1 MNNFFFSR
9 PSWKYSIFFRFISK
23 TLKLYM
29 LNYLSVSDSRK
40 KTLELPFSQ
49 NFCNEEEKKAR
60 VKMPR
65 NLV

>member
-1 MNNFFFSR
+1 MNNFFFVGLLGN
-9 PSWKYSIFFRFISK
+9 ILFFFRFISK

-40 KTLELPFSQ
+40 QTLELPFSQ
-49 NFCNEEEKKAR
+49 NLCNEEEKKAR